1 MANKHSTL
9 TGLFT
14 DIADAIRVKTGGSEP
29 ININDFPNEI
39 EQISTT
45 TSADL
50 IEYDENQTVKDKID
64 SIVVDIDTKINET
77 KDNERK
83 YIISKDLDLCEGC
96 GELKPVIIV
105 ERKAYYIYK
114 FRYFILPIRII
125 YNIIYFIWRLILL
138 PYLIFEYNK
147 SKNKLK

>member
-1 MANKHSTL
+1 MAGYLIQEKTL
-9 TGLFT
+9 T

-77 KDNERK
+77 KEYVDNSIMQNSQAVLYVPQSLTDRQ
-83 YIISKDLDLCEGC
+83 
-96 GELKPVIIV
+96 
-105 ERKAYYIYK
+105 KAQVKKI
-114 FRYFILPIRII
+114 
-125 YNIIYFIWRLILL
+125 
-138 PYLIFEYNK
+138 
-147 SKNKLK
+147 

>member
-1 MANKHSTL
+1 MAEFCLECWN
-9 TGLFT
+9 
-14 DIADAIRVKTGGSEP
+14 
-29 ININDFPNEI
+29 
-39 EQISTT
+39 
-45 TSADL
+45 
-50 IEYDENQTVKDKID
+50 
-64 SIVVDIDTKINET
+64 KINET

-96 GELKPVIIV
+96 GELKPVIIM
-105 ERKAYYIYK
+105 ERKAYYVHK

-147 SKNKLK
+147 SKNKLN